1 MNNLPLYT
9 KFNFRVNFQQIQ
21 SSFFSISTEFCPVDC
36 DWSKEMMCGGEWD
49 PKTGDQVT
57 PDFCIANKV
66 GDCANFCPVKCGEN
80 DMLCPGKEGPD
91 GCKMPDFC
99 NHGSRYLDSFSGN

>member
-49 PKTGDQVT
+49 PKTGDQMT

-99 NHGSRYLDSFSGN
+99 HYGSST